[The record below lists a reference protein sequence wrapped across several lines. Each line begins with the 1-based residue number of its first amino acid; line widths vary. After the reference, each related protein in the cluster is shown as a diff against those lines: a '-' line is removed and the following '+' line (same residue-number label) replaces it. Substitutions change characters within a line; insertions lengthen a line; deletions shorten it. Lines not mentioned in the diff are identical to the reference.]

1 MLFLVI
7 FATLA
12 IGFYAQTNIN
22 VQIAANERRSSDA
35 RLAAESGM
43 AFMRYQLSLV
53 GTQYLPE
60 NQMLTELANVLADR
74 LNETANFSLY
84 RLEVGMSASGDAILI
99 PNDTNAVIPL
109 GNGTGFRCKITRSGR
124 QFIVKVAGRSS
135 SGARAVPSDS
145 GRGVEYSFDPRQI
158 PAPLFDYGVASTG
171 PITVDNKVSITGAPA
186 ALGSILSASQ
196 TNPAITLNGSASV
209 SGEVS
214 LVNPSGAVSIGG
226 GASIAGKTG
235 PVATQ
240 PYIHRGVTGVDF
252 PVVDTSV
259 FWPYVLKWDGAPNYY
274 DSSMGDTLVNVVL
287 PPGSYSFNS
296 HMNILGVLY
305 VQTPCTIKFNG
316 GTTIQGSIV
325 YENNTRGT
333 LAQNALQF
341 QGGVSFTGMQTLP
354 TNAQFPADLHA
365 LSGTMLAAKGAS
377 VTFGGGF
384 GTVGASIFASQVTFG
399 ANAEGTIAGSIVSLD
414 ANPMTFSS
422 RPITI
427 QPQST
432 DLWPAGTY
440 FRSSYT
446 LLPKTYRE
454 FLPQAEGI

>member
-1 MLFLVI
+1 MGYHIIGVVAAARAVKRQWTLPHTALPRGTPKAAAMTSPIPQAPSPGRWRGAPARRRGVASLLAMLFLVI

-196 TNPAITLNGSASV
+196 TNPALTLNGSASV
-209 SGEVS
+209 SG
-214 LVNPSGAVSIGG
+214 
-226 GASIAGKTG
+226 
-235 PVATQ
+235 
-240 PYIHRGVTGVDF
+240 
-252 PVVDTSV
+252 
-259 FWPYVLKWDGAPNYY
+259 
-274 DSSMGDTLVNVVL
+274 
-287 PPGSYSFNS
+287 
-296 HMNILGVLY
+296 
-305 VQTPCTIKFNG
+305 
-316 GTTIQGSIV
+316 
-325 YENNTRGT
+325 
-333 LAQNALQF
+333 
-341 QGGVSFTGMQTLP
+341 
-354 TNAQFPADLHA
+354 
-365 LSGTMLAAKGAS
+365 
-377 VTFGGGF
+377 
-384 GTVGASIFASQVTFG
+384 
-399 ANAEGTIAGSIVSLD
+399 
-414 ANPMTFSS
+414 
-422 RPITI
+422 
-427 QPQST
+427 
-432 DLWPAGTY
+432 
-440 FRSSYT
+440 
-446 LLPKTYRE
+446 
-454 FLPQAEGI
+454 